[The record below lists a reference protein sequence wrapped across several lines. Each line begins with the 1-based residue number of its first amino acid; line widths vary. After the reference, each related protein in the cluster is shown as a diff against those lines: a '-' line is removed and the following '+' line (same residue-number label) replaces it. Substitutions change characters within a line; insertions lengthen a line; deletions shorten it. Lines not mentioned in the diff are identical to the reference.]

1 MINENNDQTT
11 NITVIVRIEN
21 RAKDLVLFSRSIIR
35 SVKRRPTDRVIKIET
50 VIVVL
55 LNNSTARI
63 ENLTL
68 ASWLRSAL
76 TVFEVIGMSLLVG
89 TILF

>member
-1 MINENNDQTT
+1 MAIHGMLTIEEFKNLVQT
-11 NITVIVRIEN
+11 EE
-21 RAKDLVLFSRSIIR
+21 
-35 SVKRRPTDRVIKIET
+35 IET